1 MRVIPKV
8 EDEGPALTR
17 FKTKFTLPT
26 RPSDSPPDLP
36 NDLDDMDDRDLM
48 NVYTEFMAWVSYLK
62 GQLVQ
67 AEIEEE
73 IIPIDEPIQNYKEQ
87 FNNNND
93 NGFKKLQHRGLALT
107 AGLIF

>member
-1 MRVIPKV
+1 MRVIPKA
-8 EDEGPALTR
+8 EDEGQALTR

-67 AEIEEE
+67 AEIEEDRE
-73 IIPIDEPIQNYKEQ
+73 GNQCRVTEAKVLYHQLMWIGK
-87 FNNNND
+87 
-93 NGFKKLQHRGLALT
+93 
-107 AGLIF
+107 